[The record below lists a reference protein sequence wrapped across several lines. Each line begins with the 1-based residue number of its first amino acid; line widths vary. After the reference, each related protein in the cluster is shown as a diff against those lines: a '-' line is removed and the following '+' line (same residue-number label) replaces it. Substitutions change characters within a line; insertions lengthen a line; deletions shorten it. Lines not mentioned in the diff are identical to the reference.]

1 MAYDKDKLFKDA
13 LEKAKE
19 KKCFFIEQLISN
31 MPCDKTTFYRLF
43 DLKSNEYND
52 IKEILE
58 DNKISIKTQMYNKWF
73 ESDNAT
79 LQIGLMKLIATDEEA
94 HRLNGSKSE
103 VKLGGEVNIPVMQW
117 SKDDEQ

>member
-1 MAYDKDKLFKDA
+1 MAYNKEKLLKDA
-13 LEKAKE
+13 LEKAEE
-19 KKCFFIEQLISN
+19 KKCFFIEQLVSF
-31 MPCDKTTFYRLF
+31 MPCCKTTFYEL
-43 DLKSNEYND
+43 LKND
-52 IKEILE
+52 SDEMNAIKDVL
-58 DNKISIKTQMYNKWF
+58 DKNKIEVKTAMYNKWF
-73 ESDNAT
+73 KSDNAT